1 MRIKRIVR
9 KCGARALAGVTI
21 LGLLQWL
28 TFPSVAQTTSATI
41 SGEVTDPN
49 GAAVTAAKI
58 TATNVNTNL
67 TRTGTT
73 DSDGR
78 FVILA
83 LPLGNYDVQAEQQGF
98 SRELRRGILLTV
110 GRDAVVNFELKVGAV
125 TDEVVITGDASQ
137 VNVTSSEISG
147 LVDAKTIVDL
157 PLNGRDIFQLA
168 TLNIGVASIPGALR
182 EGQIDSGTGNVLM
195 SINGG
200 RLNANNFV
208 LDAISVNDVQNTT
221 PGSVTGAFTGVDAI
235 QEFRVLTNSFSA
247 EYGGA
252 GNGVINMV
260 SKSGTNSIHGTGFWF
275 FRDSALDARNF
286 FDGEDVPPFTRNQF
300 GGSIGGP
307 IRKDKIFFFGAY
319 EGFRQDLTRSQR
331 FFVPDNSVRA
341 GIRPGGGAVSPEI
354 RPYINLY
361 PEANG
366 ENIGGGQAVFVR
378 TDPGKTRE
386 DYFSVRADAT
396 LSGKDSV
403 FGRFTFDDS
412 DRTDP
417 RLVIQDTFLEARN
430 QYLTLGDT
438 HIFSPNAVNTL
449 RVGYSRTRVFGD
461 DLDTVPIPQDLLFTP
476 TAPSLGFFRQL
487 GGLSP
492 LSDRVLTPRF
502 LVLNAI
508 DFSEQLAY
516 TRGSHNL
523 KFGFTARRIQFN
535 AISTNT
541 PFGGFIFGSYDEPAG
556 VPPPFNTSF
565 LTGRPLLFAAPLS
578 GQDDAYRGIRTTLF
592 GFYVQDDW
600 KVRSNLTLN
609 LGLRYEF
616 MTGPDEV
623 NGKLSNVRNVLT
635 DSAPTS
641 GAPFFKNNSLRNFAP
656 RIGFAWD
663 IFGDGKTSLRGGYG
677 IYHAQLYPAN
687 YRFEM
692 SNQPPFFL
700 IGLAFFPG
708 TVEDVFDDLAD
719 VPGIV
724 ALQTFEFEPK
734 ASYVQQWNLSLQR
747 DLFAGMTATVAYVG
761 GRGVHLTTNANRNT
775 SANFTIDAQGKF
787 FPPGPNPLRNPAF
800 GAIRSIFLNG
810 DSFYNALQIN
820 VARQFARGLQFQV
833 AYTYSKSLDTASD
846 AAGIFQYEQGQLPQ
860 DPYDLRN
867 DRGLSAFDLR
877 NIFALN
883 VIYEFPY
890 KTQSGAS
897 GGRRVA
903 DFLLGG
909 WQVNTIVAAQ
919 SGTPFNP
926 TISFNNSRDGNTD
939 NVERPSW
946 APGATPDSAVTGNPN
961 GYFTASAFTIAPPG
975 RFGNVARNALIGP
988 GLATVD
994 LSLIKS
1000 NRIGERYT
1008 IEFRAEAFNLLNRAN
1023 FALPAPE
1030 GIDVFTNRNADG
1042 SGVVPPNVGVI
1053 TSTATTSRQL
1063 QFGVKF
1069 IF

>member
-9 KCGARALAGVTI
+9 QCGARALAGVTI
-21 LGLLQWL
+21 LCLLQWL
-28 TFPSVAQTTSATI
+28 TFPSIAQTTTATI

-49 GAAVTAAKI
+49 GAAVAGAKI
-58 TATNVNTNL
+58 TGTNVNTNL
-67 TRTGTT
+67 TRTVTT

-83 LPLGNYDVQAEQQGF
+83 LMPGNYDVQAEQQGF
-98 SRELRRGILLTV
+98 SRELRRGIVLTV

-125 TDEVVITGDASQ
+125 ADEVIISGDASQ
-137 VNVTSSEISG
+137 VNVTSAEISG

-168 TLNIGVASIPGALR
+168 TLNIGVATIPGALR

-200 RLNANNFV
+200 RLNFNNFQ
-208 LDAISVNDVQNTT
+208 LDDISVNDVQNTT

-235 QEFRVLTNSFSA
+235 QEFRVFTNSFSA
-247 EYGGA
+247 VYGGA
-252 GNGVINMV
+252 GSGVISMV
-260 SKSGTNSIHGTGFWF
+260 SKSGSNSTHGTGFWF
-275 FRDSALDARNF
+275 FRESALDARNF
-286 FDGEDVPPFTRNQF
+286 FDGEDAPPFTRNQF

-307 IRKDKIFFFGAY
+307 IRKDKIFYFGAY

-341 GIRPGGGAVSPEI
+341 GVRPGGGLVSPEI
-354 RPYINLY
+354 TPYINLY
-361 PEANG
+361 PQANG

-378 TDPGKTRE
+378 TDPGETRE
-386 DYFSVRADAT
+386 DYFSVRVDGT

-417 RLVIQDTFLEARN
+417 RLVIQNTFLEARN

-438 HIFSPNAVNTL
+438 HIFSPNAVNTI

-461 DLDTVPIPQDLLFTP
+461 DVDTVPIPQDLLFTP
-476 TAPSLGFFRQL
+476 TAPTLGFFRQL

-523 KFGFTARRIQFN
+523 KFGFAARRIQFN
-535 AISTNT
+535 AVSTNT
-541 PFGGFIFGSYDEPAG
+541 PFGGFIFGSY
-556 VPPPFNTSF
+556 NSF
-565 LTGRPLLFAAPLS
+565 LTANPLLFAAPLS
-578 GQDDAYRGIRTTLF
+578 GQDDAYRGIRTTQF
-592 GFYVQDDW
+592 SFYVQDDW
-600 KVRSNLTLN
+600 KVRNNLTLN

-635 DSAPTS
+635 DTAPTV

-656 RIGFAWD
+656 RFGFAWD

-677 IYHAQLYPAN
+677 IYHAQLYPAS

-708 TVEDVFDDLAD
+708 TVEDVFDNLAD
-719 VPGIV
+719 IPGIV

-775 SANFTIDAQGKF
+775 SANFTIDEQGKL
-787 FPPGPNPLRNPAF
+787 FPPGQNPLRNPAF

-810 DSFYNALQIN
+810 DSLYNALQVN
-820 VARQFARGLQFQV
+820 VARRFARGLQFQL

-860 DPYDLRN
+860 DPYDLKN

-877 NIFALN
+877 NIFSLN
-883 VIYEFPY
+883 VIYDLPY
-890 KTQSGAS
+890 KTESGAS

-903 DFLLGG
+903 DLLLGG
-909 WQVNTIVAAQ
+909 WQVNSIITAQ

-926 TISFNNSRDGNTD
+926 TISFNNSNDGNTD

-961 GYFTASAFTIAPPG
+961 GYFTPSAFIVAPPG

-1000 NRIGERYT
+1000 NRIGERFT
-1008 IEFRAEAFNLLNRAN
+1008 IELRAEAFNLLNRAN
-1023 FALPAPE
+1023 FALPCAE
-1030 GIDVFTNRNADG
+1030 CIDVFAQDQDDNI
-1042 SGVVPPNVGVI
+1042 VVPPNAGVI